1 MNEAL
6 ITEVMQVLQSAD
18 DCLAE
23 NSHHLMHIGRL
34 PIAGTS
40 ETRDQIS
47 NLRTRLERKLKKLEA
62 INGEE

>member
-6 ITEVMQVLQSAD
+6 ITEVLQVLQSAD

-23 NSHHLMHIGRL
+23 NSHHLRHIGRL
-34 PIAGTS
+34 PMAGTS

-47 NLRTRLERKLKKLEA
+47 NLLTLLERKLKKLEA
-62 INGEE
+62 LNGE